1 MVMSTQ
7 PSLLAV
13 SAAVPSSP
21 VVNPEPFQVL
31 LADGATIGILKSDV
45 RAFKYLLHLVLIKP
59 EVEARSTG
67 LSGWMPMGHRAVGAI
82 AVRLDYGG
90 VQILG
95 HSFQNLNHKHWMRLC
110 SRLGVFDRGLDQLAL
125 QPQQRA
131 LAEWNSENHS
141 YFQRNIWLRYHWQWL
156 RIREENHNLTTL
168 TISLSEA
175 VAADEAKTAER
186 NALKNAAGAT
196 KALGNRRVTGV
207 GY

>member
-1 MVMSTQ
+1 MPTQ
-7 PSLLAV
+7 SSFPAV

-21 VVNPEPFQVL
+21 VVSPEPFQVL
-31 LADGATIGILKSDV
+31 LADGATIGVLKSDV
-45 RAFKYLLHLVLIKP
+45 KPFKYLLHLVLINP
-59 EVEARSTG
+59 A
-67 LSGWMPMGHRAVGAI
+67 LSLRPSGHDGWTPMRYSVVGAI

-90 VQILG
+90 DQILG
-95 HSFQNLNHKHWMRLC
+95 HSIQNFDHKHWMRLC
-110 SRLGVFDRGLDQLAL
+110 SHLGIFHRVLDQLAL

-131 LAEWNSENHS
+131 LAEWDSENHS
-141 YFQRNIWLRYHWQWL
+141 YSQRNIWLQYHWQWL
-156 RIREENHNLTTL
+156 RIREENPNLTTL

-186 NALKNAAGAT
+186 NALKVAADAT